1 MTHLLIS
8 TAFVRLFS
16 RQQAKRGCLC
26 SRSRKFIGRHFILH
40 SCFWH
45 EFFEGDSLQLQHQKL
60 LLLGLQLVVELGLHI
75 TLLRSS
81 LRLIETQKRTN
92 LLSTGVAGRLQSYV

>member
-26 SRSRKFIGRHFILH
+26 SRSRKH